1 MKKINS
7 VRYTNSTERKVNRN
21 KQKSLTLTERG
32 TIMGDSTTP
41 VKQYFGFDGM
51 GGWGGCN
58 GCNNSE
64 MLFMLFF
71 LVFLNNGNWGN
82 WNRYGNYGSDPAADV
97 AAVVANA
104 NGQYNAERFNTL
116 STTLGQLKDNQFDG
130 FSGVQSALCQGFAG
144 INSNLTQ
151 GFSGLNTNIQNGFY
165 GINTSILNS
174 KYETGNKID
183 ACCCATQTG
192 LANLQ
197 AAYDRGVCAIIN
209 AGNANTQAIK
219 DMLGAHWSA
228 NDKERIC
235 ALESQLSEQKI
246 LAAIAAKSTT
256 TPTT

>member
-1 MKKINS
+1 
-7 VRYTNSTERKVNRN
+7 
-21 KQKSLTLTERG
+21 
-32 TIMGDSTTP
+32 MGESQVP

-51 GGWGGCN
+51 GGCNGCN
-58 GCNNSE
+58 GYNNSE

-71 LVFLNNGNWGN
+71 LVFLNNGNWGGN
-82 WNRYGNYGSDPAADV
+82 WNRFGGNSFGSPASDV
-97 AAVVANA
+97 AAVVSSA
-104 NGQYNAERFNTL
+104 NGQYNAERFNAL
-116 STTLGQLKDNQFDG
+116 GTTLGQLKDNQFDG

-165 GINTSILNS
+165 GLNTSILNS

-246 LAAIAAKSTT
+246 LAAIAAKTTTTT
-256 TPTT
+256 TP